1 MGSLAGTI
9 VGALILTVITNGMN
23 LLNISSL
30 WQTFVT
36 GAAIVIAVVVD
47 RWVSGKS

>member
-1 MGSLAGTI
+1 
-9 VGALILTVITNGMN
+9 MN

-36 GAAIVIAVVVD
+36 GAAIVVAVIID
-47 RWVSGKS
+47 RWIATKS